1 MLVTTLI
8 ISIILVAIIM
18 LALGVKL
25 LFDKDAE
32 FTVLSCALEDDD
44 SLDKD
49 LTCSKCQIR
58 DLADCPEK
66 KGNGKNKIKEKPKK

>member
-1 MLVTTLI
+1 MFLKILI

-25 LFDKDAE
+25 LFNPDAKFE
-32 FTVLSCALEDDD
+32 AHSCALDGGELD
-44 SLDKD
+44 SEGA
-49 LTCSKCQIR
+49 CSNCHIR

-66 KGNGKNKIKEKPKK
+66 KEF